1 MRLYKMELYKI
12 CSKKLFICSAIAAL
26 TIIILYAGI
35 FVVGAE
41 TTING
46 VKYTGL
52 EAVKMDRKITEEW
65 KGVLTDEKV
74 AQIVERYG
82 FPSGVSENYNYFLDR
97 NFLNNFVMRE
107 FSDGYFHG
115 RDDYHVATRV
125 YPIAETKL
133 GKASEASGKPI
144 VLEYGYGWQ
153 VFNIVLEIS
162 CMVGIPFV
170 LFALSPIFSE
180 ENYINM
186 RQILFTT
193 KEGKTR
199 AVTAKIMAGI
209 TVAAGAYAVILT
221 LNFVFVWS
229 VFGLDGGECLYQWV
243 MEDYVRTWNNYHN
256 ISTMY
261 IRDFIWMAA
270 VFCFIGIIEAASI
283 ILYFSAHCNSP
294 FQSVIISALC
304 LAAPVCVSTVWRGNF
319 NSIMFIASQLSDV
332 LLLGIAFTS
341 FVPDISGRAGKA
353 ALKSLC
359 CILPLSVGIYFR
371 RNFPFYNTIPFMLV
385 LTEGYSDIDIYLSR
399 YPGIRVMIVLFAAFS
414 SAAFIVCSHK
424 KYKSL

>member
-1 MRLYKMELYKI
+1 
-12 CSKKLFICSAIAAL
+12 
-26 TIIILYAGI
+26 
-35 FVVGAE
+35 
-41 TTING
+41 
-46 VKYTGL
+46 
-52 EAVKMDRKITEEW
+52 
-65 KGVLTDEKV
+65 
-74 AQIVERYG
+74 
-82 FPSGVSENYNYFLDR
+82 
-97 NFLNNFVMRE
+97 
-107 FSDGYFHG
+107 
-115 RDDYHVATRV
+115 
-125 YPIAETKL
+125 
-133 GKASEASGKPI
+133 
-144 VLEYGYGWQ
+144 
-153 VFNIVLEIS
+153 
-162 CMVGIPFV
+162 MVGIPFV

>member
-1 MRLYKMELYKI
+1 MRLYRMELYKI
-12 CSKKLFICSAIAAL
+12 CSKKLFLCSAIAAL
-26 TIIILYAGI
+26 TIIVLYAGI

-52 EAVKMDRKITEEW
+52 QAVKMDRKITEEW

-74 AQIVERYG
+74 AQIVEQYG

-115 RDDYHVATRV
+115 WDDYHVATRV
-125 YPIAETKL
+125 YPIAETEL
-133 GKASEASGKPI
+133 GKASRATGKPI
-144 VLEYGYGWQ
+144 VLEYSYGWN
-153 VFNIVLEIS
+153 VFNSVLEIS

-170 LFALSPIFSE
+170 LFALSPVFSE
-180 ENYINM
+180 ENHINM

-209 TVAAGAYAVILT
+209 TVTAGTYAVILI
-221 LNFVFVWS
+221 LDLVLVWS
-229 VFGLDGGECLYQWV
+229 VFGLDGRDCLYQWV
-243 MEDYVRTWNNYHN
+243 MEDYVRTWNDYHN

-261 IRDFIWMAA
+261 IKDFIWLAA
-270 VFCFIGIIEAASI
+270 AFCFIGIIEAASI
-283 ILYFSAHCNSP
+283 ILYFSAYCSSP

-304 LAAPVCVSTVWRGNF
+304 LAAPVCISTVFRGNF
-319 NSIMFIASQLSDV
+319 NSILFIVSQLFDV

-341 FVPDISGRAGKA
+341 FVPDISGRAVKA
-353 ALKSLC
+353 AIKSLC
-359 CILPLSVGIYFR
+359 CILPLSAGIYFR
-371 RNFPFYNTIPFMLV
+371 RIFPFYYTIPIMLV
-385 LTEGYSDIDIYLSR
+385 MTEGYHDIDIYLSR
-399 YPGIRVMIVLFAAFS
+399 YPWIRVFMFLFALFS

-424 KYKSL
+424 KYKNP

>member
-261 IRDFIWMAA
+261 IRDF
-270 VFCFIGIIEAASI
+270 
-283 ILYFSAHCNSP
+283 
-294 FQSVIISALC
+294 
-304 LAAPVCVSTVWRGNF
+304 